1 MKIKKTTLF
10 FAVFSLLFSC
20 GSKDKIEVGNKT
32 SMEITK
38 EYKAGNVLLGEEIEA
53 VFKLKNTGDYP
64 LIIAEVKGS
73 CSCTVADY
81 PEDPIAPGETEEIT
95 ATVRTDNAA
104 PGELAKEVRVV
115 ANTEPSLSV
124 LSIRANVIR
133 K

>member
-1 MKIKKTTLF
+1 MKKI
-10 FAVFSLLFSC
+10 VVLFSITSVLLSC
-20 GSKDKIEVGNKT
+20 NTDNKIDVGNKT
-32 SMEITK
+32 TMEITK
-38 EYKAGNVLLGEEIEA
+38 EFKAGNVILGEEIES

-81 PEDPIAPGETEEIT
+81 PEDPIAPGDTEEIT

-104 PGELAKEVRVV
+104 PGQLSKEVRVV
-115 ANTEPSLSV
+115 ANTEPSLTV

>member
-1 MKIKKTTLF
+1 MKKIIALLTLTIF
-10 FAVFSLLFSC
+10 LNSC
-20 GSKDKIEVGNKT
+20 NSNDKIEVGNKT
-32 SMEITK
+32 TMEITK
-38 EYKAGNVLLGEEIEA
+38 EFKAGNIILGEEIEA
-53 VFKLKNTGDYP
+53 VFKLKNTGNYP

-104 PGELAKEVRVV
+104 PGQLSKEVRVV

-124 LSIRANVIR
+124 LNIRANVIR

>member
-1 MKIKKTTLF
+1 MKKI
-10 FAVFSLLFSC
+10 VVLFSITNVLLGC
-20 GSKDKIEVGNKT
+20 NSDNKIDVGNKT
-32 SMEITK
+32 TMEITK
-38 EYKAGNVLLGEEIEA
+38 EFKAGNVILGEEIES

-81 PEDPIAPGETEEIT
+81 PEDPIAPGDTEEIT

-104 PGELAKEVRVV
+104 PGQLSKEVRVV
-115 ANTEPSLSV
+115 ANTEPSLTV

>member
-1 MKIKKTTLF
+1 MKKI
-10 FAVFSLLFSC
+10 VVLFSITSVLLSC
-20 GSKDKIEVGNKT
+20 NSDNKIDVGNKT
-32 SMEITK
+32 TMEITK
-38 EYKAGNVLLGEEIEA
+38 EFKAGNVILGEEIES

-81 PEDPIAPGETEEIT
+81 PEDPIAPGDTEEIT

-104 PGELAKEVRVV
+104 PGQLSKEVRVV
-115 ANTEPSLSV
+115 ANTEPSLTV
-124 LSIRANVIR
+124 LTIRANVIR

>member
-1 MKIKKTTLF
+1 MKRFLSL
-10 FAVFSLLFSC
+10 FSLIYILVSC
-20 GSKDKIEVGNKT
+20 NSDDKIEVGNKT
-32 SMEITK
+32 TLEITK
-38 EYKAGNVLLGEEIEA
+38 EFKAGNVILGEEIEA
-53 VFKLKNTGDYP
+53 VFKLKNTGSYP

-104 PGELAKEVRVV
+104 PGTLIKEVRVV
-115 ANTEPSLSV
+115 ANTEPSITV

>member
-1 MKIKKTTLF
+1 MKKIITLF
-10 FAVFSLLFSC
+10 TLTIFLNSC
-20 GSKDKIEVGNKT
+20 NSNDKIEVGNKT
-32 SMEITK
+32 TMEITK
-38 EYKAGNVLLGEEIEA
+38 EFKAGNIILGEEIEA

-104 PGELAKEVRVV
+104 PGQLSKEVRVV

-124 LSIRANVIR
+124 LNIRANVTR

>member
-1 MKIKKTTLF
+1 MKKI
-10 FAVFSLLFSC
+10 VVLFSITSVLLSC
-20 GSKDKIEVGNKT
+20 NADNKIDVGNKT
-32 SMEITK
+32 TMEITK
-38 EYKAGNVLLGEEIEA
+38 EFKAGNVILGEEIES

-81 PEDPIAPGETEEIT
+81 PEDPIAPGDTEEIT

-104 PGELAKEVRVV
+104 PGQLSKEVRVV
-115 ANTEPSLSV
+115 ANTEPSLTV

>member
-1 MKIKKTTLF
+1 MKRFLSL
-10 FAVFSLLFSC
+10 FSLIYILVSC
-20 GSKDKIEVGNKT
+20 NSDDKIEVGNKT
-32 SMEITK
+32 TLEITK
-38 EYKAGNVLLGEEIEA
+38 EFKAVNVILGEEIEA
-53 VFKLKNTGDYP
+53 VFKLKNTGSYP

-104 PGELAKEVRVV
+104 PGTLIKEVRVV
-115 ANTEPSLSV
+115 ANTEPSITV

>member
-1 MKIKKTTLF
+1 MKKI
-10 FAVFSLLFSC
+10 VVLFSITSVLLSC
-20 GSKDKIEVGNKT
+20 KSDNKIDVGNKT
-32 SMEITK
+32 TMEITK
-38 EYKAGNVLLGEEIEA
+38 EFKAGNVILGEEIES

-81 PEDPIAPGETEEIT
+81 PEDPIAPGDTEEIT

-104 PGELAKEVRVV
+104 PGQLSKEVRVV
-115 ANTEPSLSV
+115 ANTEPSLTV

>member
-1 MKIKKTTLF
+1 MKRFLSL
-10 FAVFSLLFSC
+10 FSLICILLSC
-20 GSKDKIEVGNKT
+20 NSDDKIEVGNKT
-32 SMEITK
+32 TLEITK
-38 EYKAGNVLLGEEIEA
+38 EFKAGNVILGEEIEA
-53 VFKLKNTGDYP
+53 VFKLKNAGSYP

-104 PGELAKEVRVV
+104 PGTLIKEVRVV
-115 ANTEPSLSV
+115 ANTEPSITV

>member
-1 MKIKKTTLF
+1 MKKI
-10 FAVFSLLFSC
+10 VVLFSITSVLLGC
-20 GSKDKIEVGNKT
+20 NSDNKIDVGNKT
-32 SMEITK
+32 TMEITK
-38 EYKAGNVLLGEEIEA
+38 EFKAGNVILGEEIES

-81 PEDPIAPGETEEIT
+81 PEDPIAPGDTEEIT

-104 PGELAKEVRVV
+104 PGQLSKEVRVV
-115 ANTEPSLSV
+115 ANTEPSLTV

>member
-1 MKIKKTTLF
+1 MKRFL
-10 FAVFSLLFSC
+10 SLLSLICILVSC
-20 GSKDKIEVGNKT
+20 NSDDKIEVGNKT
-32 SMEITK
+32 TLEITK
-38 EYKAGNVLLGEEIEA
+38 EFKAGNVILGEEIEA
-53 VFKLKNTGDYP
+53 VFKLKNTGSYP

-104 PGELAKEVRVV
+104 PGTLIKEVRVV
-115 ANTEPSLSV
+115 ANTEPSITV

>member
-1 MKIKKTTLF
+1 MKRFL
-10 FAVFSLLFSC
+10 SLLSLICILVSC
-20 GSKDKIEVGNKT
+20 NSEDKIEVGNKT
-32 SMEITK
+32 TLEITK
-38 EYKAGNVLLGEEIEA
+38 EFKAGNVILGEEIEA
-53 VFKLKNTGDYP
+53 VFKLKNTGSYP

-104 PGELAKEVRVV
+104 PGTLIKEVRVV
-115 ANTEPSLSV
+115 ANTEPSITV

>member
-1 MKIKKTTLF
+1 MKKI
-10 FAVFSLLFSC
+10 VVLFSITSVLLSC
-20 GSKDKIEVGNKT
+20 NSDNKIDVGNKT
-32 SMEITK
+32 TMEITK
-38 EYKAGNVLLGEEIEA
+38 EFKAGNVILGEEIES

-81 PEDPIAPGETEEIT
+81 PEDPIAPGDTEEIT

-104 PGELAKEVRVV
+104 PGQLSKEVRVV
-115 ANTEPSLSV
+115 ANTEPSLTV

>member
-1 MKIKKTTLF
+1 MKRFL
-10 FAVFSLLFSC
+10 SLLSLICILVSC
-20 GSKDKIEVGNKT
+20 NSDDKIEVGNKT
-32 SMEITK
+32 TLEITK
-38 EYKAGNVLLGEEIEA
+38 EYKAGNVILGEEIEA
-53 VFKLKNTGDYP
+53 VFKLKNTGSYP

-104 PGELAKEVRVV
+104 PGTLIKEVRVV
-115 ANTEPSLSV
+115 ANTEPSITV

>member
-1 MKIKKTTLF
+1 MKKI
-10 FAVFSLLFSC
+10 VVLFSISSVLLSC
-20 GSKDKIEVGNKT
+20 NADNKIDVGNKT
-32 SMEITK
+32 TMEITK
-38 EYKAGNVLLGEEIEA
+38 EFKAGNVILGEEIES

-81 PEDPIAPGETEEIT
+81 PEDPIAPGDTEEIT

-104 PGELAKEVRVV
+104 PGQLSKEVRVV
-115 ANTEPSLSV
+115 ANTEPSLTV

>member
-1 MKIKKTTLF
+1 MKKN
-10 FAVFSLLFSC
+10 VVLFSITSVLLSC
-20 GSKDKIEVGNKT
+20 NADNKIDVGNKT
-32 SMEITK
+32 TMEITK
-38 EYKAGNVLLGEEIEA
+38 EFKAGNVILGEEIES

-81 PEDPIAPGETEEIT
+81 PEDPIAPGDTEEIT

-104 PGELAKEVRVV
+104 PGQLSKEVRVV
-115 ANTEPSLSV
+115 ANTEPSLTV

>member
-1 MKIKKTTLF
+1 MKRFLRL
-10 FAVFSLLFSC
+10 FSLICTLVSC
-20 GSKDKIEVGNKT
+20 NSDDKIEVGNKT
-32 SMEITK
+32 TLEITK
-38 EYKAGNVLLGEEIEA
+38 EFKAGNVILGEEIEA
-53 VFKLKNTGDYP
+53 VFKLKNTGSYP

-104 PGELAKEVRVV
+104 PGTLIKEVRVV
-115 ANTEPSLSV
+115 ANTEPSITV

>member
-1 MKIKKTTLF
+1 MMKIIFVFFTLF
-10 FAVFSLLFSC
+10 FLGMSC
-20 GSKDKIEVGNKT
+20 SSKDKIEVGNKT

-38 EYKAGNVLLGEEIEA
+38 EFKAGNVILGEEIEA
-53 VFKLKNTGDYP
+53 VFKLKNTGSYP

-81 PEDPIAPGETEEIT
+81 PEDPIAPGESGEIT

-115 ANTEPSLSV
+115 ANTEPSLSI

>member
-1 MKIKKTTLF
+1 MKKII
-10 FAVFSLLFSC
+10 VLFSITSVLLSC
-20 GSKDKIEVGNKT
+20 NADNKIDVGNKT
-32 SMEITK
+32 TMEITK
-38 EYKAGNVLLGEEIEA
+38 EFKAGNVILGEEIES

-81 PEDPIAPGETEEIT
+81 PEDPIAPGDTEEIT

-104 PGELAKEVRVV
+104 PGQLSKEVRVV
-115 ANTEPSLSV
+115 ANTEPSLTV

>member
-1 MKIKKTTLF
+1 MKKIIALLTLTIF
-10 FAVFSLLFSC
+10 LNSC
-20 GSKDKIEVGNKT
+20 NSNDKIEVGNKT
-32 SMEITK
+32 TMEITK
-38 EYKAGNVLLGEEIEA
+38 EFKAGNIILGEEIEA
-53 VFKLKNTGDYP
+53 VFKLKNTGNYP

-104 PGELAKEVRVV
+104 PGQLSKEVRVV

-124 LSIRANVIR
+124 LNIRANVTR

>member
-1 MKIKKTTLF
+1 MKKI
-10 FAVFSLLFSC
+10 VVLFSITSVLLSC
-20 GSKDKIEVGNKT
+20 NADNKIDVGNKT
-32 SMEITK
+32 TMEITK
-38 EYKAGNVLLGEEIEA
+38 EFKAGNVILGEEIES
-53 VFKLKNTGDYP
+53 VFKLKNTGEYP

-81 PEDPIAPGETEEIT
+81 PEDPIAPGDTEEIT

-104 PGELAKEVRVV
+104 PGQLSKEVRVV
-115 ANTEPSLSV
+115 ANTEPSLTV

>member
-1 MKIKKTTLF
+1 MKKII
-10 FAVFSLLFSC
+10 VLFSITSVLLSC
-20 GSKDKIEVGNKT
+20 NSDNKIDVGNKT
-32 SMEITK
+32 TMEITK
-38 EYKAGNVLLGEEIEA
+38 EFKAGNVILGEEIES

-81 PEDPIAPGETEEIT
+81 PEDPIAPGDTKEIT

-104 PGELAKEVRVV
+104 PGQLSKEVRVV
-115 ANTEPSLSV
+115 ANTEPSLTV

>member
-1 MKIKKTTLF
+1 MKKIIALFTLTIF
-10 FAVFSLLFSC
+10 LNSC
-20 GSKDKIEVGNKT
+20 NSNNKIEVGNKT
-32 SMEITK
+32 TMEITK
-38 EYKAGNVLLGEEIEA
+38 EFKAGNIILGEEIEA
-53 VFKLKNTGDYP
+53 VFKLKNTGNYP

-104 PGELAKEVRVV
+104 PGQLSKEVRVV

-124 LSIRANVIR
+124 LNIRANVIR

>member
-1 MKIKKTTLF
+1 MKKIIALLTLTIF
-10 FAVFSLLFSC
+10 LNSC
-20 GSKDKIEVGNKT
+20 NSNDKIEVGNKT
-32 SMEITK
+32 TMEITK
-38 EYKAGNVLLGEEIEA
+38 EFKAGNIILGEEIEA

-95 ATVRTDNAA
+95 ATVRTNNAA
-104 PGELAKEVRVV
+104 PGQLSKEVRVV

-124 LSIRANVIR
+124 LNIRANVTR

>member
-1 MKIKKTTLF
+1 MKKIVVLISITS
-10 FAVFSLLFSC
+10 VLLSC
-20 GSKDKIEVGNKT
+20 NSDNKIDVGNKT
-32 SMEITK
+32 TMEITK
-38 EYKAGNVLLGEEIEA
+38 EFKAGNVILGEEIES

-81 PEDPIAPGETEEIT
+81 PEDPIAPGDTEEIT

-104 PGELAKEVRVV
+104 PGQLSKEVRVV
-115 ANTEPSLSV
+115 ANTEPSLTV